1 MPRPSVA
8 QVCLGSFTVVA
19 TTVVLLAVSGA
30 SGVLAVAV
38 LVGFA
43 LVLGTVVTVLSM
55 SAATA
60 RAATARAAT
69 VEDATAGAA
78 TAEAGAADPAR
89 ASRPAAGATGHAY
102 ARQR

>member
-60 RAATARAAT
+60 RAATAGAAT
-69 VEDATAGAA
+69 VEDATV
-78 TAEAGAADPAR
+78 EAGAADPAR
-89 ASRPAAGATGHAY
+89 APRPAAAATGHAY

>member
-60 RAATARAAT
+60 RAAAARAAAAGAAT
-69 VEDATAGAA
+69 VED
-78 TAEAGAADPAR
+78 GAADPAR
-89 ASRPAAGATGHAY
+89 APRPAAAATGHAY

>member
-55 SAATA
+55 SAAAA
-60 RAATARAAT
+60 RAAAAGAATVEAAT
-69 VEDATAGAA
+69 VED
-78 TAEAGAADPAR
+78 GAADPAR
-89 ASRPAAGATGHAY
+89 APRPAAAATGHAY

>member
-8 QVCLGSFTVVA
+8 QACLGSFTVVA
-19 TTVVLLAVSGA
+19 ATVALLAVSGA

-43 LVLGTVVTVLSM
+43 LALGTVVTVLSM
-55 SAATA
+55 SAAAA
-60 RAATARAAT
+60 RAASAAAGPADPTGAPRRAA
-69 VEDATAGAA
+69 DAA
-78 TAEAGAADPAR
+78 
-89 ASRPAAGATGHAY
+89 GHAY

>member
-60 RAATARAAT
+60 RAATAGAAT
-69 VEDATAGAA
+69 VGDATV
-78 TAEAGAADPAR
+78 EAGAADPAR
-89 ASRPAAGATGHAY
+89 APRPAAAATGHAY